1 MHYLHTIDYVVIV
14 AFLVF
19 ITVVGMILT
28 RKASKS
34 LDHYFLGNRSMP
46 WWLLGISGMSNWFDL
61 TGTMI
66 ITSFLFM
73 LGPRGLFIEFR
84 GGAVLIL
91 AFMLAYAGKWHR
103 RSGCMTGAEWLEY
116 RFGRMKSVEA
126 VRVVKAI
133 VTIVVTVVIVAYLV
147 RGTSL
152 FLGTI
157 FPYPPAVM
165 TIILVGLT
173 ALYTMCAGFYGV
185 VITDMIQG
193 VIIIASSVA
202 VAVMA
207 WMLVPD
213 AQHLAAT
220 AQAVTGNSQWIESLP
235 AWHTTMP
242 KGYEAYQAL
251 TLFTGFYLLRTLI
264 DGSGRGDESRYFGA
278 KSDRDCGL
286 LSFLQGITVMFRWPL
301 MLGFAVMG
309 IYLVH
314 QMYPDPGV
322 IARASEL
329 IHAQYPAL
337 VEGQWHDFTSRI
349 AANPQAFPS
358 ALIDGLTSALGSD
371 WRGKLAIVSYRGT
384 VNPEQIL
391 PAVLINK
398 VPAGMAGLLIVAML
412 AAMKG
417 SLAGVIN
424 GASAYFVKDIYQT
437 VWRPKASNRELIAA
451 SWLSTMAMMG
461 VGLAMGLSAS
471 SINNIWGWLMM
482 SLTAGSLA
490 PAALRL
496 YWWRCNGWGV
506 AGGLVLGS
514 VGALVQRFAWPDM
527 VEWQQFLFMTGLSF
541 LGTVGGSLLTA
552 PTPLETLRHFYRTT
566 RPFGWW
572 RPLWNELEP
581 GERAAWRKEHRNDIL
596 TVPFALLWQ
605 VTLFL
610 LPMQL
615 VIKSYDAFWKTLPF
629 FLLAL
634 GGMYWFWWRN
644 LPPARSQEENATG
657 MGMKQ

>member
-1 MHYLHTIDYVVIV
+1 
-14 AFLVF
+14 
-19 ITVVGMILT
+19 
-28 RKASKS
+28 
-34 LDHYFLGNRSMP
+34 
-46 WWLLGISGMSNWFDL
+46 
-61 TGTMI
+61 
-66 ITSFLFM
+66 
-73 LGPRGLFIEFR
+73 
-84 GGAVLIL
+84 
-91 AFMLAYAGKWHR
+91 
-103 RSGCMTGAEWLEY
+103 
-116 RFGRMKSVEA
+116 
-126 VRVVKAI
+126 
-133 VTIVVTVVIVAYLV
+133 
-147 RGTSL
+147 
-152 FLGTI
+152 
-157 FPYPPAVM
+157 
-165 TIILVGLT
+165 
-173 ALYTMCAGFYGV
+173 
-185 VITDMIQG
+185 
-193 VIIIASSVA
+193 
-202 VAVMA
+202 
-207 WMLVPD
+207 
-213 AQHLAAT
+213 
-220 AQAVTGNSQWIESLP
+220 
-235 AWHTTMP
+235 
-242 KGYEAYQAL
+242 
-251 TLFTGFYLLRTLI
+251 
-264 DGSGRGDESRYFGA
+264 
-278 KSDRDCGL
+278 
-286 LSFLQGITVMFRWPL
+286 MFRWPL

-644 LPPARSQEENATG
+644 LPPTRSQEENATG

>member
-1 MHYLHTIDYVVIV
+1 MQLIVRGWAGIDMP
-14 AFLVF
+14 LV
-19 ITVVGMILT
+19 L
-28 RKASKS
+28 
-34 LDHYFLGNRSMP
+34 
-46 WWLLGISGMSNWFDL
+46 SNHRVQL
-61 TGTMI
+61 
-66 ITSFLFM
+66 
-73 LGPRGLFIEFR
+73 
-84 GGAVLIL
+84 AVNIFPFANTANIDKVLPQKLLIL
-91 AFMLAYAGKWHR
+91 AVGKFVGAGTA
-103 RSGCMTGAEWLEY
+103 RS
-116 RFGRMKSVEA
+116 R
-126 VRVVKAI
+126 
-133 VTIVVTVVIVAYLV
+133 
-147 RGTSL
+147 
-152 FLGTI
+152 
-157 FPYPPAVM
+157 
-165 TIILVGLT
+165 
-173 ALYTMCAGFYGV
+173 
-185 VITDMIQG
+185 
-193 VIIIASSVA
+193 
-202 VAVMA
+202 
-207 WMLVPD
+207 
-213 AQHLAAT
+213 
-220 AQAVTGNSQWIESLP
+220 
-235 AWHTTMP
+235 
-242 KGYEAYQAL
+242 
-251 TLFTGFYLLRTLI
+251 LLR
-264 DGSGRGDESRYFGA
+264 F
-278 KSDRDCGL
+278 
-286 LSFLQGITVMFRWPL
+286 
-301 MLGFAVMG
+301 FAPR
-309 IYLVH
+309 L
-314 QMYPDPGV
+314 D
-322 IARASEL
+322 
-329 IHAQYPAL
+329 
-337 VEGQWHDFTSRI
+337 D
-349 AANPQAFPS
+349 
-358 ALIDGLTSALGSD
+358 
-371 WRGKLAIVSYRGT
+371 
-384 VNPEQIL
+384 PEQIL